1 MNIEQFLA
9 HIHVAREA
17 EDNSPTK
24 ITEPS
29 KLMDHEPGQDLR
41 SASEKK
47 QSYSRERTKS
57 GRRRNKS
64 KNSRDMSSSFKR
76 DRSSQKSE
84 YGDDNTNK
92 VNKAGMTY
100 QKKKRSRNVQSNTI
114 PIQNPQQMDI
124 DPKDFNNSNLK
135 IA

>member
-1 MNIEQFLA
+1 
-9 HIHVAREA
+9 
-17 EDNSPTK
+17 
-24 ITEPS
+24 
-29 KLMDHEPGQDLR
+29 
-41 SASEKK
+41 
-47 QSYSRERTKS
+47 
-57 GRRRNKS
+57 
-64 KNSRDMSSSFKR
+64 MSSSFKR